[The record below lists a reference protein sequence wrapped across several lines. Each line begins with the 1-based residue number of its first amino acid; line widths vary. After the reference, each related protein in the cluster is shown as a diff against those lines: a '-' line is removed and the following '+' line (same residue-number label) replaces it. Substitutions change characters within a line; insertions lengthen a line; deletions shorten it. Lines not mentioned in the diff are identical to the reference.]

1 MGVSYASVT
10 DMVSAIDLP
19 ETAQLAQAVDAGA
32 SELTCDRPVA
42 FASGALLLVGYKG
55 QASETATVQSVSAD
69 GTTVTLTAPL
79 MLPHP
84 AGTLLLNATPFP
96 DVIEAASRLV
106 DQLTYTP
113 AGGWAFADQVTI
125 TRSVKVSRDGIA
137 VFPVDHT
144 PVKQVY
150 SMSVQTSPFDPVWD
164 IPASQVWWDDG
175 SYIVEAHLGDVG
187 DLVALRTVRVTIT
200 YAGGYTP
207 DEMPADIKRATAIL
221 AARLWKEKD
230 SGYSDVIGSTD
241 FGILQ
246 YTQAAPKDV
255 LAMLQPRRRVGV

>member
-1 MGVSYASVT
+1 MGAAYATIV
-10 DMVSAIDLP
+10 DLASAIDLP
-19 ETAQLAQAVDAGA
+19 ELAQLATPVNAGDVQ
-32 SELTCDRPVA
+32 LTTDRPVSLA
-42 FASGALLLVGYKG
+42 AGACLLVGYREQVG
-55 QASETATVQSVSAD
+55 ETATVSAVSSD
-69 GTTVTLTAPL
+69 GTTVTLAGPL
-79 MLPHP
+79 TQTHP
-84 AGTLLLNATPFP
+84 AGTWLLDATPFP
-96 DVIEAASRLV
+96 SVLEAASRLV

-113 AGGWAFADQVTI
+113 AGGWAFADHVTI
-125 TRSVKVSRDGIA
+125 TCSVKVSRDGVA
-137 VFPVDHT
+137 VFAVDHT
-144 PVKQVY
+144 PVKRVY
-150 SMSVQTSPFDPVWD
+150 SMTVQASPCDPVWD

-187 DLVALRTVRVTIT
+187 DLLALRTVRVTIT
-200 YAGGYTP
+200 YAGGYTD